1 MSKDSAKRRSSNPTR
16 LERQTVKPSRTGLP
30 SGYASFLDDLKLRIR
45 TARVK
50 AALSVNRE
58 LIRLYWSIG
67 RDIVER
73 QRTESWGA
81 GVIDRLAGDIQR
93 EFPGLVG
100 FSRANIYRMRAFY
113 LAYPQD
119 AAIVSQAARQTRRR
133 TVLQGVR

>member
-16 LERQTVKPSRTGLP
+16 RERQTVKPSRTGLP